1 MKLTQAERENC
12 RLLADDKS
20 IKEVAGI
27 RGVSPNTV
35 KVQVNSAKQKLN
47 VGTIQ
52 GLTAKFVTGL
62 LLLLGLLTAMLI
74 TLNYQTRTEISFVP
88 QITNI
93 ETLNL

>member
-1 MKLTQAERENC
+1 MKLTQAEKENC

-20 IKEVAGI
+20 IKEVADI

-35 KVQVNSAKQKLN
+35 KVQINSAKQKLN

-62 LLLLGLLTAMLI
+62 LLMIGLLTAMLI
-74 TLNYQTRTEISFVP
+74 TINHQTKTEISFTP
-88 QITNI
+88 QITHI